1 MINTKNFVIL
11 VIIIIMLVKV
21 CQMILIETPTNQ
33 DDEMIENFIDDDKE
47 IDELRLKKLE
57 EFTNSKREYW
67 KKKAKDEAKK
77 IIEDAENEYNKI
89 VNEAR
94 AIKEEFNIDDKEIY
108 AELLENTKNIK
119 EKFYPI

>member
-21 CQMILIETPTNQ
+21 CQMVLIETPTNQ
-33 DDEMIENFIDDDKE
+33 EDEMIENFIDDDKE

-67 KKKAKDEAKK
+67 KKKAENEAKK

-94 AIKEEFNIDDKEIY
+94 EIKEEFNIDDKEIY

>member
-11 VIIIIMLVKV
+11 AIIIIMLVKV
-21 CQMILIETPTNQ
+21 CQMVLVETTNQ
-33 DDEMIENFIDDDKE
+33 DDEMIENFIDGDKE

-67 KKKAKDEAKK
+67 KKKAEDEAKK
-77 IIEDAENEYNKI
+77 IIEDAESEYNKI
-89 VNEAR
+89 VNEAK

-108 AELLENTKNIK
+108 AELLENTKNVK

>member
-11 VIIIIMLVKV
+11 AIIIIMLVKV
-21 CQMILIETPTNQ
+21 CQMVLVETTNQ

-67 KKKAKDEAKK
+67 KKKAEDEAKK
-77 IIEDAENEYNKI
+77 IIEDAESEYNKI
-89 VNEAR
+89 VNEAK

-108 AELLENTKNIK
+108 AELLENTKNVK